1 MHDAFS
7 GEELSAYEMLG
18 LCAPGDG
25 VAFARCGAAELGGR
39 CPVNPSGGLLSMGHS
54 LGVSGVR
61 VVIDVARQLWGEA
74 GASQVEGAKVGMA
87 PMLGGVLSGI
97 ESPEVAGIQI
107 LMRMAA
113 TKMSRVETQ
122 RRKEIFLFFVTVTQ
136 E

>member
-1 MHDAFS
+1 
-7 GEELSAYEMLG
+7 
-18 LCAPGDG
+18 
-25 VAFARCGAAELGGR
+25 
-39 CPVNPSGGLLSMGHS
+39 MGHP

-107 LMRMAA
+107 LMR
-113 TKMSRVETQ
+113 
-122 RRKEIFLFFVTVTQ
+122 
-136 E
+136 